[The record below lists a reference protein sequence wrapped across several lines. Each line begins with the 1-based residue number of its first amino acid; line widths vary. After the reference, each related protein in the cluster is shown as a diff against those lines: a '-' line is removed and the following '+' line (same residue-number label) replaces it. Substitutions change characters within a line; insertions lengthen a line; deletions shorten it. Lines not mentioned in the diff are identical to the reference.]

1 MSGPTFI
8 SIGQMPAIYD
18 PADPA
23 KLDCQAF
30 SRVQVVT
37 NPLGG
42 TMIAWGL
49 KEGFEVKG
57 PMHFYVDFG
66 RSGVHNEWQP
76 LNTVPIV
83 DSCIAFDLAQRHW
96 DQLVDFYYRVRLV
109 APEDLDEAGQ
119 CRSWA
124 SQPYQANGLWVK
136 RDWLLAREIIRKEY
150 LMQRKRTNVTQVGW
164 LLKRRRFGQR
174 CPQCKEY
181 ITDDVQF
188 SQCPVCFG
196 TGFTGGY
203 FKAIDFR
210 LTLDAPWNRKFER
223 DGTIGMRNDII
234 RQGRAVA
241 YPYLD
246 TRDVYIRRDSG
257 ERFFVMAVSQAA
269 EVGGVPIV
277 VQAELR
283 LAPTTDI
290 IYTVPLS
297 GGSSSSSSPSP
308 SSSSPSSSVS
318 SSSESTAPVCDWRR
332 GLKDDNDW

>member
-1 MSGPTFI
+1 MSGPTYG
-8 SIGQMPAIYD
+8 SVGQWPVIYD
-18 PADPA
+18 PTDPV

-42 TMIAWGL
+42 TMIGWGL

-57 PMHFYVDFG
+57 PSHFYVDFG
-66 RSGVHNEWQP
+66 RSGTHDEWQA
-76 LNTVPIV
+76 LNQAPIV
-83 DSCIAFDLAQRHW
+83 DACVSFDLVQRHW

-109 APEDLDEAGQ
+109 TPEDLDANGH
-119 CRSWA
+119 CKVYV
-124 SQPYQANGLWVK
+124 SQPQQANGLWVK

-150 LMQRKRTNVTQVGW
+150 LMQNKRTNVTHVGW

-181 ITDDVQF
+181 VTDDVQF
-188 SQCPVCFG
+188 AHCPVCFG

-203 FKAIDFR
+203 FKAIDYR
-210 LTLDAPWNRKFER
+210 ITLDAPWHRKFER
-223 DGTIGMRNDII
+223 DGTIGMRNDIV

-246 TRDVYIRRDSG
+246 TRDLYVRRDSG
-257 ERFFVMAVSQAA
+257 ERYLVMAIGQTA
-269 EVGGVPIV
+269 EVGGIPIV
-277 VQAELR
+277 LQAELR
-283 LAPTTDI
+283 LAPITDI

-297 GGSSSSSSPSP
+297 GGSSSSSSVS
-308 SSSSPSSSVS
+308 SGSSSPSSELS
-318 SSSESTAPVCDWRR
+318 SSGSPAPACDWRR
-332 GLKDDNDW
+332 GLRDDHDW